1 MDLPRDDSPVLN
13 GIIIQLANFFNRFD
27 LNEEQVDLILKKLKY
42 AILKKKII
50 QDQLMFIDNRPM
62 YIQTM
67 DGVKEINVGPNNE
80 TELIPVYN
88 IEDKL
93 INKRDLEQMIF
104 RGNSDLL
111 EDYEEDDDEEYLRN
125 IIG

>member
-42 AILKKKII
+42 AILKKNII

-67 DGVKEINVGPNNE
+67 DGVKEINVGLNNE

>member
-67 DGVKEINVGPNNE
+67 DGVKEINVGLNNE

>member
-67 DGVKEINVGPNNE
+67 DGVKEINVGLNNE

-104 RGNSDLL
+104 RGNTDLL

>member
-13 GIIIQLANFFNRFD
+13 GIIIQIANFFNRFD

-42 AILKKKII
+42 AILKKNII
-50 QDQLMFIDNRPM
+50 QDQLIFIDNRPM

-67 DGVKEINVGPNNE
+67 DGVKEINVGLNNE
-80 TELIPVYN
+80 TELIPVYS

-125 IIG
+125 ILS